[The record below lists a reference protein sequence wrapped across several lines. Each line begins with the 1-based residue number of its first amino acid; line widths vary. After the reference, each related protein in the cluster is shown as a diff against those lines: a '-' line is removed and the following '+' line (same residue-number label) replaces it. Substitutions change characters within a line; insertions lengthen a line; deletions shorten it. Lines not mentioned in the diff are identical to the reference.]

1 MQINCEN
8 VIDLNHINIEDLNE
22 RKLAFYLDTNIWYWL
37 TYPDSNTERLS
48 DDYAHFVNE
57 IHLAKDTKIL
67 YSHLTFA
74 ELTNIIEREKLNSY
88 KRDSGNQHISKKQY
102 RQLIDERNNV
112 VEDIEISL
120 NQITRIGE
128 SDEAFV
134 EVLNYIKKDDFIKT
148 LQETTLDGTDILMAN
163 FIKQNGVQNIITND
177 RDYLTIRGVN
187 IFTFD
192 LRVINTAQCQGY
204 NTDFRSCFESR

>member
-1 MQINCEN
+1 M
-8 VIDLNHINIEDLNE
+8 VINI
-22 RKLAFYLDTNIWYWL
+22 F
-37 TYPDSNTERLS
+37 P
-48 DDYAHFVNE
+48 
-57 IHLAKDTKIL
+57 
-67 YSHLTFA
+67 
-74 ELTNIIEREKLNSY
+74 
-88 KRDSGNQHISKKQY
+88 KKQY

-148 LQETTLDGTDILMAN
+148 VQETTLDGTDILMAN